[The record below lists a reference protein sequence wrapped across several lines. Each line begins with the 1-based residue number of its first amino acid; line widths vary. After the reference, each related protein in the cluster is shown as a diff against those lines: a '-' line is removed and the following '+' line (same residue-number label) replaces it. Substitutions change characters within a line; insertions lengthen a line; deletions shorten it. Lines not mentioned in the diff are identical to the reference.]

1 MTKAQK
7 AYYLAITFI
16 IVITLAIIF
25 AIPSHADIEIA
36 VNDYDETI
44 FTTVENDSNAIERL
58 LYWFPMQLHLEL
70 YRPFPTLDD
79 LEISQDELELLASI
93 TFAEANLEP
102 DLGQE
107 LITVIILN
115 RLYNSQI
122 WWGYDLN
129 SIVDNPSQ
137 FNGASNPKFGY
148 YTQQNLTN
156 VINAIYKHKNRLYE
170 EKYYDILYF
179 HNPSIIDSESYMDKY
194 GLYEIVEVGGHLFM
208 GDSNNAN

>member
-7 AYYLAITFI
+7 AYYVAITFI

-25 AIPSHADIEIA
+25 AIPSHADVEIT
-36 VNDYDETI
+36 VNDNEEVT
-44 FTTVENDSNAIERL
+44 FTTVENESTTIERL
-58 LYWFPMQLHLEL
+58 LWWFPSELHLEL
-70 YRPFPTLDD
+70 YKPFPTLDD
-79 LEISQDELELLASI
+79 LGISQDELELLASI

-107 LITVIILN
+107 LITVTILN
-115 RLYNSQI
+115 RLYNEQS
-122 WWGYDLN
+122 WWGYDIN

-156 VINAIYKHKNRLYE
+156 VINAIYKHKNGLYE

-179 HNPSIIDSESYMDKY
+179 HNFNIIDSESYMSRY
-194 GLYEIVEVGGHLFM
+194 RLYKIVEIGGHLFM
-208 GDSNNAN
+208 GEVR